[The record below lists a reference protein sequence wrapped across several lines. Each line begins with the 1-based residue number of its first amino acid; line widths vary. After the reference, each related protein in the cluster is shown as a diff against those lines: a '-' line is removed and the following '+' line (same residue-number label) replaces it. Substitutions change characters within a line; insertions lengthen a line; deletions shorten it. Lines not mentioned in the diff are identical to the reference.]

1 MINEDFVHLL
11 ITVRLS
17 DREWAVEL
25 RDIEMFLVLAEELHF
40 GRTAERLNVSQA
52 RVSQSIRKQER
63 RIGAQLFERTSR
75 RVTLTPVG
83 ERLRSDLQQAYDL
96 INTGLTRASAVG
108 AGIGGTV
115 RLGVMGALGS
125 ELRPVM
131 DTFSERHPD
140 CDVAITEYHFSDPF
154 GALRAGGVDLQLM
167 WLPVR
172 EPDLAVG
179 PTLLTEGRVLAVS
192 SASELA
198 GRESVS
204 MEDLGDQITPSL
216 SPAMP
221 DYWEEAMLP
230 RFTPLGRPIRRGPEA
245 RTFHEILTLVA
256 EGKAACPLNAHVS
269 WYYNHPG
276 ITCVPIHDAPV
287 TEWALVWLA
296 GAVDPSVGAF
306 TQAARSCEPRH
317 ITASG

>member
-1 MINEDFVHLL
+1 M
-11 ITVRLS
+11 
-17 DREWAVEL
+17 EL

-52 RVSQSIRKQER
+52 RVSQAIRKQER

-75 RVTLTPVG
+75 RVRLTPVG

-96 INTGLTRASAVG
+96 IHSGLSRASA
-108 AGIGGTV
+108 AGEAGRGVV
-115 RLGVMGALGS
+115 RLGVMGALGN
-125 ELRPVM
+125 EMRPAI
-131 DTFSERHPD
+131 DAFDDRHPE
-140 CDVAITEYHFSDPF
+140 CEVAVCEFHFSDPF
-154 GALRAGGVDLQLM
+154 GALRSGRVDLQLM

-179 PTLLTEGRVLAVS
+179 SVLLTEGRVLAVS
-192 SASELA
+192 STSELA
-198 GRESVS
+198 SRESVS
-204 MEDLGDQITPSL
+204 LEDLGDVVAPSL
-216 SPAMP
+216 SPVMP

-230 RFTPLGRPIRRGPEA
+230 RFTPGGRPIRRGPEA

-256 EGKAACPLNAHVS
+256 EDKVACPLNAHVS
-269 WYYNHPG
+269 WYYTHPG

-296 GAVDPSVGAF
+296 DAADPAVRAF
-306 TQAARSCEPRH
+306 IKTAHGCEPRR
-317 ITASG
+317 ITG